1 MAKSKSPRRRPPAS
15 ERKTAR
21 QHERDI
27 NGQGELSELAFAHK
41 AASLGF
47 GVAKPCSPR
56 EAFDFIL
63 ISRDPPSEVK
73 LWRVQVK
80 STTRLSKGVYH
91 VDAIHR
97 VGGQKTCYL
106 PSEIDFLVVHIVP
119 DDSYFVFP
127 VHAITG
133 RPNLYLPPK
142 NSGRARALEGYREA
156 WHLLRPRR

>member
-1 MAKSKSPRRRPPAS
+1 M
-15 ERKTAR
+15 
-21 QHERDI
+21 ERDI
-27 NGQGELSELAFAHK
+27 NGRRELSELAFVHK

-47 GVAKPCSPR
+47 GVSKPYSAR

-63 ISRDPPSEVK
+63 ISRDPPSEEK

-80 STTRLSKGVYH
+80 STARLSKGVYH
-91 VDAIHR
+91 VAAVHC
-97 VGGQKTCYL
+97 VGGQTRRYL
-106 PSEIDFLVVHIVP
+106 PSEIDFLVVHIIP

-133 RPNLYLPPK
+133 RPNIYLPPK

-156 WHLLRPRR
+156 WHLLRPRP